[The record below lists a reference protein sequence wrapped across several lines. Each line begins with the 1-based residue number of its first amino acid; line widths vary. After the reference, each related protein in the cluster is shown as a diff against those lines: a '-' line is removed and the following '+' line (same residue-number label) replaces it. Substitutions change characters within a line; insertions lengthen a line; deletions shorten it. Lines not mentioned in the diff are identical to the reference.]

1 METPMPGK
9 DQPVRGSGIPIALL
23 LSCATLVAIY
33 WTLRYGGWA
42 IEGDATRVTIS
53 AEGVL
58 SEGGLVNRTSY
69 LSGYTYPTA
78 LAFLSQIT
86 GAPLPSVQLNTG
98 FWLVVL
104 GLVAFVCY
112 RELLGHGAIAALA
125 ALLLLIQPDF
135 LFYVLRS
142 SHEKVLWLCALLL
155 LFLLVRSYRFA
166 HDLRQFGVF
175 ILFFYFVFWAMVSTN
190 VFLASTFLVAL
201 GFSFAGG
208 TILMGEMRAPQ
219 RVLRD
224 DSGLPHRLFMIS
236 LAGFILVFI
245 FITYT
250 YEPAYQYFYMLKDLV
265 DRLSALALGAQP
277 VDPYG
282 YTWAA
287 WRDPIIFLFLTMVQ
301 WLITI
306 SSAIAWITQGVRI
319 AGRQAKRPTAGENLL
334 WLMYAGFSVQLLMSI
349 VVDFA
354 GFLSANLQMRLFTP
368 FTIISSPLAARLWG
382 QVHYKLHSQL
392 KRKFAWAAAGVVALG
407 ICTSLLK
414 ITHDPG
420 IGNYWI
426 FYSPAELKATQWA
439 DQYVRY
445 GRIWTDIWSHQRDVL
460 AFWQGYAWSS
470 TNTYEFGRR
479 VNPASYIMS
488 SHLTRLEASRLEI
501 SLPSTVNHNRVY
513 DNGET
518 QLYHRRPRTPYQR

>member
-1 METPMPGK
+1 M
-9 DQPVRGSGIPIALL
+9 
-23 LSCATLVAIY
+23 LVAIY

-53 AEGVL
+53 AEGIL
-58 SEGGLVNRTSY
+58 SEGSLINRTSY
-69 LSGYTYPTA
+69 LSGYTYPAA
-78 LAFLSQIT
+78 LAFLSHIT
-86 GAPLPSVQLNTG
+86 GASLPSVQLNTG
-98 FWLVVL
+98 FWLAVMS
-104 GLVAFVCY
+104 LVAFVCY
-112 RELLGHGAIAALA
+112 RELLGHRAIAALA

-166 HDLRQFGVF
+166 NDLRQLGVF
-175 ILFFYFVFWAMVSTN
+175 ILFFYFIFWAMVATN

-201 GFSFAGG
+201 AFSFAGG
-208 TILMGEMRAPQ
+208 TILSVGEMRAPQ
-219 RVLRD
+219 RALRD
-224 DSGLPHRLFMIS
+224 DSRLPHRLFMIS

-245 FITYT
+245 FITYI
-250 YEPAYQYFYMLKDLV
+250 YEPAYHYFHMLNDLI

-277 VDPYG
+277 ADPYS
-282 YTWAA
+282 YTRAA
-287 WRDPIIFLFLTMVQ
+287 WRDPVVFLLLTVVQ
-301 WLITI
+301 WLIAI
-306 SSAIAWITQGVRI
+306 SSAIAWITQGLRI
-319 AGRQAKRPTAGENLL
+319 VGGRAKRPTAGESLL

-382 QVHYKLHSQL
+382 QVYHKLHSQL

-420 IGNYWI
+420 VGNYWI

-439 DQYVRY
+439 DQHLRY
-445 GRIWTDIWSHQRDVL
+445 SRIWTDIWSHQRDVL
-460 AFWQGYAWSS
+460 GFWQGYAWSS

-479 VNPASYIMS
+479 IEPAPYVMI

-501 SLPSTVNHNRVY
+501 SLPSTVNYNRVY
-513 DNGET
+513 DSGKT